1 MRSYVPTIKII
12 EVGDFE
18 VMRDSMVTTVT
29 TAGGGNYS
37 EWDGDEGDYSQG
49 NIAQTTGLSGHS
61 TAVHW
66 ALSSVELHLKVY
78 IVECPAH
85 FGVAHL

>member
-37 EWDGDEGDYSQG
+37 EGDGDEGDYSQG

-78 IVECPAH
+78 IVE
-85 FGVAHL
+85 